1 MSFFVSE
8 RCAGFPFLTRG
19 WAVRNYNNNQ
29 KVSDVQ
35 IGQVKAGR
43 GKVILQ
49 SKAIGSCV
57 AIVAYDATK
66 HIGALAHIMLPG
78 RAPAKKKREE
88 RTKYAANAID
98 AIVSKMSKLGS
109 KKDDIEATLVGGGNI
124 LNREDDTICNANI
137 ESTLGLLE
145 KKGLNVRAKAVGGI
159 ARRSVSLNVER
170 GIVSYTEG
178 DSSEELLWKHKSQS
192 SIK

>member
-1 MSFFVSE
+1 
-8 RCAGFPFLTRG
+8 
-19 WAVRNYNNNQ
+19 VRNFNKNQ

-66 HIGALAHIMLPG
+66 NIGALAHIMLPG
-78 RAPAKKKREE
+78 RAPAKKAAEK
-88 RTKYAANAID
+88 TKYAAD
-98 AIVSKMSKLGS
+98 AINTILNKMAGLGS
-109 KKDDIEATLVGGGNI
+109 KKDDIEVALVGGGNI
-124 LNREDDTICNANI
+124 LDREDDTICYANI
-137 ESTLGLLE
+137 KSVRELVG
-145 KKGLNVRAKAVGGI
+145 KKGLNVRAQALGGTV
-159 ARRSVSLNVER
+159 RRSVSLDVER

-178 DSSEELLWKHKSQS
+178 NGSKKQLWRAKKSSG
-192 SIK
+192 